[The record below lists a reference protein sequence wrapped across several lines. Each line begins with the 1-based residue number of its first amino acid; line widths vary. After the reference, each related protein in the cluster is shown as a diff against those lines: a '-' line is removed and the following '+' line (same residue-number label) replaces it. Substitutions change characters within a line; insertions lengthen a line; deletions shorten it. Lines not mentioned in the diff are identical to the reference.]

1 MNDYMKALHQRFFR
15 EPEYPDIQRKLDSV
29 CRNLQKA
36 LLHRDQ
42 DRLLELEDLEFELR
56 EEVSLAAFTAGF
68 RLGMGIAG
76 ELEPYNFEDEE
87 EERCQRRLEE
97 FERRSL
103 AQKGERAIWE
113 SEGRPATVWF
123 ASGRMAAGRDAS
135 SSATRPTGAQ
145 SSVTSTHLPRRN

>member
-36 LLHRDQ
+36 LPHRDQ
-42 DRLLELEDLEFELR
+42 DRLLDLEDLEFELR

-97 FERRSL
+97 FERRPL
-103 AQKGERAIWE
+103 AQKGE
-113 SEGRPATVWF
+113 
-123 ASGRMAAGRDAS
+123 
-135 SSATRPTGAQ
+135 
-145 SSVTSTHLPRRN
+145 

>member
-15 EPEYPDIQRKLDSV
+15 EPEYPDI
-29 CRNLQKA
+29 
-36 LLHRDQ
+36 
-42 DRLLELEDLEFELR
+42 
-56 EEVSLAAFTAGF
+56 

-103 AQKGERAIWE
+103 AQKGE
-113 SEGRPATVWF
+113 
-123 ASGRMAAGRDAS
+123 
-135 SSATRPTGAQ
+135 
-145 SSVTSTHLPRRN
+145 